1 MFQSAQRPRPPAA
14 AFAWAHSAAQGTH
27 GTDFTSSRKLMIAR
41 IEGVSN
47 FPTVLRILLDIFL
60 FWFLLVKEC
69 LKTFSE
75 PKGLFFQC
83 NRRYRADT

>member
-1 MFQSAQRPRPPAA
+1 
-14 AFAWAHSAAQGTH
+14 
-27 GTDFTSSRKLMIAR
+27 MIAR